1 MDSRVDYTQTERD
14 NTICEGLMEDVHV
27 QLASSLDIAETNK
40 IHSALNLPD
49 NLLDYDYDYEI
60 QPWTLTQL
68 EKDTYTRIWVEQY

>member
-27 QLASSLDIAETNK
+27 QLASSLDIVETNK

-49 NLLDYDYDYEI
+49 YLLDYEI
-60 QPWTLTQL
+60 QP
-68 EKDTYTRIWVEQY
+68 

>member
-14 NTICEGLMEDVHV
+14 NTTCEGLMEDVHV
-27 QLASSLDIAETNK
+27 QLASSLDIVETNK

-49 NLLDYDYDYEI
+49 YLLDYEI